1 MVLPRLVLNKSEE
14 GWGSI
19 DPNDFLM
26 WSNSLVD
33 ELENEIE
40 KINQA
45 ANTGTATTGFA
56 PTNFTQ
62 TKSLNA
68 GTAST
73 AAVANVLCT
82 VIESLRNKGI
92 LA

>member
-1 MVLPRLVLNKSEE
+1 MPLPRLPSEE
-14 GWGSI
+14 KDDIARWA
-19 DPNDFLM
+19 NQ
-26 WSNSLVD
+26 LVD

-45 ANTGTATTGFA
+45 ANTGTATEEFA

>member
-1 MVLPRLVLNKSEE
+1 MPLPRLPSEE
-14 GWGSI
+14 KDDIARWA
-19 DPNDFLM
+19 NQ
-26 WSNSLVD
+26 LVD

-45 ANTGTATTGFA
+45 ANTGTATEEFA
-56 PTNFTQ
+56 RTNITQ